1 MAADFAN
8 DKALQQFADLMVK
21 KIEEVNNDFKTPWF
35 SSVGHGL
42 PQNLEG
48 RAYHGV
54 NSFVLYLWQ
63 ENNHYQT
70 PVYMTFLQA
79 KEQGVRIKKGEGAFP
94 VLYWNFVVKDNEGKK
109 ISMDEYKSL
118 DKEEQKKYS
127 VYPYTKVYSV
137 FNVDQ
142 TNFAEVHPERWEK
155 MQQKFSVPELKDEQG
170 MLRSP
175 ELDSMLKNEKWVCP
189 IVLNFSDSA
198 YFSPSEDKI
207 HLPLKGQFNTGESFY
222 STLLHEMAHSTGT
235 EERLGREIKNVFGDP
250 KYAKEE
256 LVAELTAAV
265 SCQSLGIVSG
275 IQDDNAKYLKNWLGA
290 IRKEPKFLLS
300 VLSDV
305 GKASNMILS
314 EVCKE
319 QDKKKDLEKEN
330 TDSRHNEM
338 DENKKT
344 SNIQQEEGLSPTFKA
359 ALAAAIG
366 GSFQQ
371 FIDLKENGY
380 KISQKELDILKNT
393 EPKVNIAVQK
403 IFNITSEIQTISSK
417 LEVDSKPE
425 NKQLTLNL

>member
-1 MAADFAN
+1 M
-8 DKALQQFADLMVK
+8 
-21 KIEEVNNDFKTPWF
+21 
-35 SSVGHGL
+35 
-42 PQNLEG
+42 
-48 RAYHGV
+48 
-54 NSFVLYLWQ
+54 
-63 ENNHYQT
+63 
-70 PVYMTFLQA
+70 
-79 KEQGVRIKKGEGAFP
+79 
-94 VLYWNFVVKDNEGKK
+94 
-109 ISMDEYKSL
+109 
-118 DKEEQKKYS
+118 
-127 VYPYTKVYSV
+127 
-137 FNVDQ
+137 
-142 TNFAEVHPERWEK
+142 
-155 MQQKFSVPELKDEQG
+155 
-170 MLRSP
+170 
-175 ELDSMLKNEKWVCP
+175 
-189 IVLNFSDSA
+189 
-198 YFSPSEDKI
+198 
-207 HLPLKGQFNTGESFY
+207 
-222 STLLHEMAHSTGT
+222 
-235 EERLGREIKNVFGDP
+235 
-250 KYAKEE
+250 
-256 LVAELTAAV
+256 
-265 SCQSLGIVSG
+265 
-275 IQDDNAKYLKNWLGA
+275 
-290 IRKEPKFLLS
+290 LS

>member
-1 MAADFAN
+1 
-8 DKALQQFADLMVK
+8 
-21 KIEEVNNDFKTPWF
+21 
-35 SSVGHGL
+35 
-42 PQNLEG
+42 
-48 RAYHGV
+48 
-54 NSFVLYLWQ
+54 
-63 ENNHYQT
+63 
-70 PVYMTFLQA
+70 
-79 KEQGVRIKKGEGAFP
+79 
-94 VLYWNFVVKDNEGKK
+94 
-109 ISMDEYKSL
+109 
-118 DKEEQKKYS
+118 
-127 VYPYTKVYSV
+127 
-137 FNVDQ
+137 
-142 TNFAEVHPERWEK
+142 
-155 MQQKFSVPELKDEQG
+155 
-170 MLRSP
+170 
-175 ELDSMLKNEKWVCP
+175 
-189 IVLNFSDSA
+189 
-198 YFSPSEDKI
+198 
-207 HLPLKGQFNTGESFY
+207 
-222 STLLHEMAHSTGT
+222 MAHSTGT

-330 TDSRHNEM
+330 IDSRHNEM